1 MVAIAMLVARD
12 MAGRLINLERKMV
25 SNMAGVTGTI

>member
-1 MVAIAMLVARD
+1 MLVARD